1 MGKSQSED
9 LKDSYRQ
16 FHLDS
21 GTIGGPSSALVRVP
35 IEAVEVLITALL
47 IKRFAI
53 WCYAI
58 LHLWTDSNRLQAL
71 LTNTCTPKSILRR
84 WYSEGSSCGARFT
97 EVVEA
102 LYNTNKRFFN
112 KEDLSLVEL
121 PGMASMKSSLRNV
134 EDEQA
139 LLTLR
144 YIVKIHL
151 IDTFN

>member
-21 GTIGGPSSALVRVP
+21 
-35 IEAVEVLITALL
+35 
-47 IKRFAI
+47 
-53 WCYAI
+53 
-58 LHLWTDSNRLQAL
+58 
-71 LTNTCTPKSILRR
+71 
-84 WYSEGSSCGARFT
+84 GSSCGARFT

-144 YIVKIHL
+144 QQDDELDDLSASVQRIGGVGLTKHEKLTGRVEFLIVIPFVRLNYCLVCWSLKITGYRSRTIFVQH
-151 IDTFN
+151 